1 MLLTFHHQ
9 AKLSTIACMRKTFL
23 SICAA
28 VIAAHVLAVSVR
40 GEGLVRDSYGG
51 IIRGDVSAKKL
62 SLVFTGDE
70 FGESLAP
77 VLKALDERKIPGS
90 FFVTGNFIAQA
101 ELAALLKQ
109 AAKDGHYVGPHS
121 NKHPLYAPW
130 DDRAKSLVS
139 ESEFSADLQQNIEG
153 LRTLG
158 ALGWA
163 GTVFFIPPYEQFNRD
178 QVEWCKPLGVTLFNF
193 TPGSGSNRD
202 YMREDDPHF
211 PTSQRILEDILA
223 YEKKDPHGLNGF
235 ILLLH
240 LGSGRKDP
248 FHTKLGPLCDELGKR
263 GYEFVRIDELL
274 SPK

>member
-1 MLLTFHHQ
+1 ML
-9 AKLSTIACMRKTFL
+9 
-23 SICAA
+23 AA
-28 VIAAHVLAVSVR
+28 VIAAFILVAATRAEEV
-40 GEGLVRDSYGG
+40 VRDSYGG

-77 VLKALDERKIPGS
+77 ILKALNERNLHGS
-90 FFVTGNFIAQA
+90 FFVTGNFIAQP
-101 ELAALLKQ
+101 ELAAVLIQ
-109 AAKDGHYVGPHS
+109 AVKGGHYIGPHS
-121 NKHPLYAPW
+121 NKHPLYASW

-139 ESEFSADLQQNIEG
+139 QSEFTADLRQNIEG
-153 LRTLG
+153 LRALG
-158 ALGWA
+158 ALRGA

-202 YMREDDPHF
+202 YMREDNPHF
-211 PTSQRILEDILA
+211 PSSQKIYDDILS

-248 FHTKLGPLCDELGKR
+248 FHTKLGALCDELSKR
-263 GYEFVRIDELL
+263 GYEFVRIDQLL

>member
-1 MLLTFHHQ
+1 
-9 AKLSTIACMRKTFL
+9 MRKRFL
-23 SICAA
+23 LVVAG
-28 VIAAHVLAVSVR
+28 VIAACVLLPHAF

-70 FGESLAP
+70 FGESLEP
-77 VLKALDERKIPGS
+77 ILKALDARKLRGS

-101 ELAALLKQ
+101 DLAELLKQ
-109 AAKDGHYVGPHS
+109 ANKDGHYVGPHS

-130 DDRAKSLVS
+130 EDRSKSLVS
-139 ESEFSADLQQNIEG
+139 QADFTADLQQNIAG
-153 LRTLG
+153 LRSLG
-158 ALGWA
+158 ALGGK
-163 GTVFFIPPYEQFNRD
+163 GTVYFIPPYEQFNRD
-178 QVEWCKPLGVTLFNF
+178 QVEWCKPLDLTLFNF

-211 PTSQRILEDILA
+211 PSSQKIYDDILA
-223 YEKKDPHGLNGF
+223 YEKKDPYGLNGY

-248 FHTKLGPLCDELGKR
+248 FHTRLGALCDELNRR
-263 GYEFVRIDELL
+263 GYEFVRIDSLL
-274 SPK
+274 SHQ

>member
-1 MLLTFHHQ
+1 MF
-9 AKLSTIACMRKTFL
+9 KRFL
-23 SICAA
+23 PVAA
-28 VIAAHVLAVSVR
+28 GVLATCVLLPNAFA
-40 GEGLVRDSYGG
+40 EGLVRDSYGG
-51 IIRGDVSAKKL
+51 IIRGDVSVKKL

-70 FGESLAP
+70 FGESLEP
-77 VLKALDERKIPGS
+77 ILKALDKRKVHGS

-101 ELAALLKQ
+101 DLAALLKQ
-109 AAKDGHYVGPHS
+109 AIKDGHYVGPHS

-130 DDRAKSLVS
+130 DDRAKSLIS
-139 ESEFSADLQQNIEG
+139 RADFTKDLQQNIAG

-158 ALGWA
+158 VFSGKE
-163 GTVFFIPPYEQFNRD
+163 TVYFIPPYEQFNRD
-178 QVEWCKPLGVTLFNF
+178 QVEWCKPLNVTLFNF

-211 PTSQRILEDILA
+211 PSSQKIYDDILA

-248 FHTKLGPLCDELGKR
+248 FHTRLGALCDELGKR
-263 GYEFVRIDELL
+263 GYEFVRIDSLF
-274 SPK
+274 SQP